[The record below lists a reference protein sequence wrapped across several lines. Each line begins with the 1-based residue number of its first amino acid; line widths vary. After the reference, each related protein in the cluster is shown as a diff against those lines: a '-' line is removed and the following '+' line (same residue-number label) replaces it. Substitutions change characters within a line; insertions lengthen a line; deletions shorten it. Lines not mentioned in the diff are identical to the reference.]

1 MSILIVDDSPH
12 VRMVFE
18 AYLKGAGYT
27 ELLTAASAREAFQ
40 HLGMENS
47 NGVAPEVDLILMD
60 IVMPEMDG
68 VEACR
73 RIKATPMLENIPIIM
88 VTGQDEVK
96 YLDEAFTAG
105 AMDYITKSVKS
116 VELLARVRSA
126 WTLKREMDRRE
137 HSHINELEGKNREL
151 ELAFIE
157 LETKHQK
164 LEQETL
170 RLKMLRSRP
179 PKRVNAG

>member
-12 VRMVFE
+12 VRLVLE

-27 ELLTAASAREAFQ
+27 ELLTAASAYEAFQ
-40 HLGMENS
+40 YLGMDDS

-60 IVMPEMDG
+60 ITMPGMDG

-73 RIKATPMLENIPIIM
+73 RIKATPMLQDIPIIM
-88 VTGQDEVK
+88 VTARDEVK
-96 YLDEAFTAG
+96 FLDEAFAAG

-126 WTLKREMDRRE
+126 WALKGEMDRRE
-137 HSHINELEGKNREL
+137 HSYANELEGKNREL
-151 ELAFIE
+151 ELAYIE
-157 LETKHQK
+157 LETKNRK

-170 RLKMLRSRP
+170 RLKKMRRS
-179 PKRVNAG
+179 